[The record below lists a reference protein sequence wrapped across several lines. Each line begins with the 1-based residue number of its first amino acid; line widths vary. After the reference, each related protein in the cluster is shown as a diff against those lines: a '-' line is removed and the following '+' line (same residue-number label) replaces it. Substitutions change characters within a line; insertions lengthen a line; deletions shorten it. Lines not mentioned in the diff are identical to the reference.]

1 MTDTLCWHTGA
12 ALVPGITRSQLG
24 GQRVRVAAPSRLA
37 ALAGGS
43 DGWCQYRASHTPLL
57 VSAGRSPLTAQPHSS
72 SSQLSPAATIV
83 SREARSVARPGESL
97 GPGHGRAG
105 SPASEEAM
113 SLQPGKITPELLTH
127 PGLGERGLKI
137 VNTEY
142 TVNTVCD
149 EQTGAQAGNRLDDW
163 HLQYITNTLATYTLT
178 LNWTRWPPKR
188 VQLLF

>member
-1 MTDTLCWHTGA
+1 M
-12 ALVPGITRSQLG
+12 
-24 GQRVRVAAPSRLA
+24 
-37 ALAGGS
+37 
-43 DGWCQYRASHTPLL
+43 
-57 VSAGRSPLTAQPHSS
+57 
-72 SSQLSPAATIV
+72 
-83 SREARSVARPGESL
+83 ARPGESL
-97 GPGHGRAG
+97 GPGNGRAG

-178 LNWTRWPPKR
+178 LN
-188 VQLLF
+188 